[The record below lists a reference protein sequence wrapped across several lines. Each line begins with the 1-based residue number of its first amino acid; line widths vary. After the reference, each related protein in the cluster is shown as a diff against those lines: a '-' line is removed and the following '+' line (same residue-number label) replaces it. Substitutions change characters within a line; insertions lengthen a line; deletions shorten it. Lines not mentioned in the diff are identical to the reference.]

1 MAEGEAMS
9 RWGYTPI
16 ENIAFALQNIA
27 KILERIENKM
37 PVPGGEITTTELWQ
51 QPTPEVVEE
60 FDEDQ
65 AAYDAAMADAIE
77 EAKDKV
83 NDLPKL
89 S

>member
-1 MAEGEAMS
+1 MS

-37 PVPGGEITTTELWQ
+37 PVPEGNITTSEILI
-51 QPTPEVVEE
+51 PVVEEVVEE
-60 FDEDQ
+60 VKEEED
-65 AAYDAAMADAIE
+65 
-77 EAKDKV
+77 
-83 NDLPKL
+83 DLPEL